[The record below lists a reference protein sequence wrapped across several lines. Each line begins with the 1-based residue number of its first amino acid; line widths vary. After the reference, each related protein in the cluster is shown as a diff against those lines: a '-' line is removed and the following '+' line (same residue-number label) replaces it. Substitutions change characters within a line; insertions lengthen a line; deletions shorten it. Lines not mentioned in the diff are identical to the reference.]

1 MNDEGPGTSSFI
13 VDRSS
18 LQSRFV
24 THRQVLAVLV
34 IAGSIACGKRGDPR
48 PPVPVIPKATTDL
61 VVTQRADQVILSW
74 SYPSLTTAGRSLT
87 DIRRIS
93 VFRYVEELPAS
104 GVGIDPKAISP
115 GEIDASTPQ
124 PIALFA
130 KIPTLPQAQFI
141 KLSQRV
147 DSIEKANLTSATAG
161 AKLVFSD
168 KPAFR
173 STDGRPV
180 RITYAVVT
188 EGATARGE
196 ISNLAIIVPLPVATS
211 PAGLTATAKP
221 EGIVLAWEEP
231 KTSVSGEEAPVIGGY
246 RIYRNAPGEAVNEF
260 AVPINTAPLRATT
273 YTDTPPYGE
282 HEYRVTAVAVEGPPL
297 LQSNAS
303 NPVSVTFR
311 DLVAPP
317 APASATPL
325 VELNSI
331 RVVWDAVEAPDLVGY
346 RVYRQEGVG
355 HENVADPGERGTI
368 RLVSDPIAA
377 TTYLNRPVSLGL
389 AFRYGITSVDKSGN
403 ESARTWTD
411 WIVAPKTP

>member
-1 MNDEGPGTSSFI
+1 MI
-13 VDRSS
+13 IRKS
-18 LQSRFV
+18 LAAL
-24 THRQVLAVLV
+24 VLLVL
-34 IAGSIACGKRGDPR
+34 ACGKRGDPR

-61 VVTQRADQVILSW
+61 LVTQRADQVILSW

-93 VFRYVEELPAS
+93 VLRYVEELPAG

-115 GEIDASTPQ
+115 GETDPSVPQ

-141 KLSQRV
+141 KLSNRV

-161 AKLVFSD
+161 AKLVFAD

-188 EGATARGE
+188 EGATARSE
-196 ISNLAIIVPLPVATS
+196 ISNLAIIVPLPVATA
-211 PAGLTATAKP
+211 PTGLTATAKA
-221 EGIVLAWEEP
+221 EGVVLAWAEP
-231 KTSVSGEEAPVIGGY
+231 KTSVRGDEAPVIGGY

-260 AVPINTAPLRATT
+260 AVPINTAPVRTTT
-273 YTDTPPYGE
+273 YTDTPPYGD
-282 HEYRVTAVAVEGPPL
+282 HEYRVTAVAVDGPPL

-303 NPVSVTFR
+303 APATVSFR

-317 APASATPL
+317 PPASITAL
-325 VELNSI
+325 VET
-331 RVVWDAVEAPDLVGY
+331 RVVRLLWEAVDAPDLAGY
-346 RVYRQEGVG
+346 RLYRSEGMG
-355 HENVADPGERGTI
+355 HGAEVKDIGTI
-368 RLVSDPIAA
+368 PIGTGTQTA
-377 TTYLNRPVSLGL
+377 TTFADDRIELGI
-389 AFRYGITSVDKSGN
+389 AYRYAVTAVDKSGN
-403 ESARTWTD
+403 ESSRTWTD
-411 WIVAPKTP
+411 WVVAPKTP